1 MPCLHEQFAILLMQ
15 KLLAIV
21 DPSMGSKEISK

>member
-1 MPCLHEQFAILLMQ
+1 MPCLHEQFAILRMQ